1 MKMMGAGQ
9 TGKNGFNGQGAGLT
23 PSHMITRRL
32 DEGIPLQ
39 TPEWKKVEQLLMQ
52 LTEFAP
58 HSLVSEVVNAMA
70 IYADDQAHRGYVLGQ
85 EDAIASLSQK
95 KVA

>member
-9 TGKNGFNGQGAGLT
+9 NGIHGQGASMT

-32 DEGIPLQ
+32 DEAIPLQ
-39 TPEWKKVEQLLMQ
+39 TPEWKRIEQLLMQ

-58 HSLVSEVVNAMA
+58 QSLVAEVVNAMA